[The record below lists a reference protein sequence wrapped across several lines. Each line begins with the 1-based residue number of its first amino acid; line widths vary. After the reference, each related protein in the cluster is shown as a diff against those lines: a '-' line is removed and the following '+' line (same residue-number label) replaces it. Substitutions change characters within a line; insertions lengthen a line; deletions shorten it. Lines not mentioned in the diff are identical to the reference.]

1 MNVLFD
7 FISLQDYHNGGEEY
21 TRKILNHILRLNNI
35 KVFGLYD
42 SKLKFLDND
51 YKEYSNLLRFVNI
64 QEMSIG
70 QIIEYYKIDLFYIG
84 IAQRFWEYNLNN
96 ISCRTICTIH
106 DIGDIEISQNNI
118 NLFYKYETLQK
129 IKVIIKNILPKFV
142 FDTKKQILKRYIN
155 LRTFM
160 AKNNVEIV
168 TVSEY
173 TKNSLIYFFPELI
186 NKKINVYYPPTKEYA
201 VKKDFENETLKD
213 LILNKKRYLLFL
225 NADRD
230 NKNFY
235 ILEKCLPKILK
246 TYTDLYIVIT
256 NMKKP
261 VINNNRIIGLG
272 YVSNSDIENLYKN
285 AWALIYPSFT
295 EGFGYPPIE
304 AMKYSTPSICAN
316 VCSMPEILGDASIY
330 FSPFYENDLFNKIKY
345 LTENYDANKLKLKNH
360 YEKIKNKQETDFSN
374 LIHKICRS

>member
-1 MNVLFD
+1 M
-7 FISLQDYHNGGEEY
+7 
-21 TRKILNHILRLNNI
+21 
-35 KVFGLYD
+35 
-42 SKLKFLDND
+42 
-51 YKEYSNLLRFVNI
+51 
-64 QEMSIG
+64 
-70 QIIEYYKIDLFYIG
+70 
-84 IAQRFWEYNLNN
+84 
-96 ISCRTICTIH
+96 
-106 DIGDIEISQNNI
+106 
-118 NLFYKYETLQK
+118 
-129 IKVIIKNILPKFV
+129 
-142 FDTKKQILKRYIN
+142 
-155 LRTFM
+155 
-160 AKNNVEIV
+160 
-168 TVSEY
+168 
-173 TKNSLIYFFPELI
+173 
-186 NKKINVYYPPTKEYA
+186 
-201 VKKDFENETLKD
+201 
-213 LILNKKRYLLFL
+213 

-256 NMKKP
+256 NMKTP

-374 LIHKICRS
+374 LIHKIYS